1 MSRRRATYT
10 ALHEVILIGADL
22 THLEVIKRFQ
32 KLLVKPFRLTLY
44 HPNHSAL
51 LQGFIPSVF
60 SGDLTKESVTIDLGH
75 LCLSAGVELIEDPI
89 IALSLKDSRIET
101 KNSIRF
107 FDLASLSP
115 NATFDGLELL
125 GHLENTVI
133 KQWEKFHFRGE
144 SLLSA
149 ELAIIAKSRIKSNP
163 TCVLETSQ
171 SQWPI
176 EIASEIQKKLA
187 SAQIEIVVPNS
198 KLPAHSID
206 LEMEPPKWFKNSD
219 LELGSNGWPNFKEG
233 FSSKSANIIFHSP
246 ENSGFLYSW
255 KPTLEISRH
264 RGKVLFHNLE
274 NHFSGHHHIQ
284 AEGDRWAGPILNFA
298 QPIWKFGNRI
308 ARIPNLSHMK
318 LSAMLR
324 LASQFQMKP
333 EKFRIPTFM
342 ESGIIYDQPC
352 EGTGAKI
359 AFLERQLSEMTFHSN
374 IEHLDAGGITRLKD
388 GTFLIQSL
396 EYISQLHIDY
406 FRYGEVVARHSI
418 NQLEAKGVIPESTM
432 LVFTIP
438 FGTKGMMSKDVDA
451 MQKGMYKVLSQEKIS
466 VLGSYSRCA
475 NKPAA
480 GIMIQG
486 FHDPKSDGLMFS
498 LNPQP
503 GKKKIIL
510 TKKIG
515 TGLLFEAHKHYYLST
530 SILNEIIDDL
540 LVSQLDAL
548 RIFKK
553 HKVTQVGG
561 IDAFGAAKVIETML
575 GPEQFARIHL
585 MKIPTWSGLIPSIEQ
600 GVRTALHAQNR
611 SAYMDQVM
619 VLQQSPLL
627 RAELLFDP
635 QTAGAWI
642 AFVEP
647 DHADQI
653 LSDLQSSN
661 MTSASIIGD
670 VDTTTARHKVTLV
683 P

>member
-1 MSRRRATYT
+1 
-10 ALHEVILIGADL
+10 
-22 THLEVIKRFQ
+22 
-32 KLLVKPFRLTLY
+32 
-44 HPNHSAL
+44 
-51 LQGFIPSVF
+51 
-60 SGDLTKESVTIDLGH
+60 
-75 LCLSAGVELIEDPI
+75 
-89 IALSLKDSRIET
+89 
-101 KNSIRF
+101 
-107 FDLASLSP
+107 
-115 NATFDGLELL
+115 
-125 GHLENTVI
+125 
-133 KQWEKFHFRGE
+133 
-144 SLLSA
+144 
-149 ELAIIAKSRIKSNP
+149 
-163 TCVLETSQ
+163 
-171 SQWPI
+171 
-176 EIASEIQKKLA
+176 
-187 SAQIEIVVPNS
+187 
-198 KLPAHSID
+198 
-206 LEMEPPKWFKNSD
+206 
-219 LELGSNGWPNFKEG
+219 
-233 FSSKSANIIFHSP
+233 
-246 ENSGFLYSW
+246 
-255 KPTLEISRH
+255 
-264 RGKVLFHNLE
+264 
-274 NHFSGHHHIQ
+274 
-284 AEGDRWAGPILNFA
+284 
-298 QPIWKFGNRI
+298 
-308 ARIPNLSHMK
+308 
-318 LSAMLR
+318 
-324 LASQFQMKP
+324 MKP

-359 AFLERQLSEMTFHSN
+359 AFLERQLNEMTFHSN

-406 FRYGEVVARHSI
+406 FRYGQVVARHSI

-548 RIFKK
+548 HIFKK

-661 MTSASIIGD
+661 MISASIIGD

>member
-32 KLLVKPFRLTLY
+32 KQLVKPFRLTLF

-51 LQGFIPSVF
+51 LQGLVPSVF
-60 SGDLTKESVTIDLGH
+60 SGNLQKEKVVIDLGH
-75 LCLSAGVELIEDPI
+75 LCLSAGVELIGEPI
-89 IALSLKDSRIET
+89 IALNIKEQRIET
-101 KNSIRF
+101 SNTIRF

-115 NATFDGLELL
+115 QATFDGLELL
-125 GHLENTVI
+125 SHLEETVI
-133 KQWEKFHFRGE
+133 KQWEKFHFTGE

-149 ELAIIAKSRIKSNP
+149 ELAVIAKSRIKSSP
-163 TCVLETSQ
+163 SCVLETSQ
-171 SQWPI
+171 ADWPK
-176 EIASEIQKKLA
+176 EIASEIIEKLA
-187 SAQIEIVVPNS
+187 SAQIQIVAPNS
-198 KLPAHSID
+198 KKTAHTVALD
-206 LEMEPPKWFKNSD
+206 MEPPNWLKNSD
-219 LELGSNGWPNFKEG
+219 LELGSNGWPNMKEG
-233 FSSKSANIIFHSP
+233 FSTKSASIIFHSP
-246 ENSGFLYSW
+246 EDSGFLYSW
-255 KPTLEISRH
+255 KPILEISRH
-264 RGKVLFHNLE
+264 RGKVLFNNLE
-274 NHFSGHHHIQ
+274 NHFSGHRHISS
-284 AEGDRWAGPILNFA
+284 EKDRWAGPILNFA
-298 QPIWKFGNRI
+298 EPIWKFGNRI
-308 ARIPNLSHMK
+308 ARIPNLSNMQ

-324 LASQFQMKP
+324 LASSFQMKP

-359 AFLERQLSEMTFHSN
+359 AFLDRQLSQMTFHPN
-374 IEHLDAGGITRLKD
+374 IEHLDAGGITQLKD
-388 GTFLIQSL
+388 GTFLVQSL

-406 FRYGEVVARHSI
+406 FRYGEIVARHSI

-451 MQKGMYKVLSQEKIS
+451 MQRGMYKVLSQEKIS

-486 FHDPKSDGLMFS
+486 FHDPKTDGFMFS
-498 LNPQP
+498 TNPQP

-510 TKKIG
+510 TKKVG
-515 TGLLFEAHKHYYLST
+515 TGLLFEAHKHFYLPT
-530 SILNEIIDDL
+530 SHLNEIIEDL
-540 LVSQLDAL
+540 LTSQLEAL

-553 HKVTQVGG
+553 YNVTQVGG
-561 IDAFGAAKVIETML
+561 IDAFGAAKVLETML
-575 GPEQFARIHL
+575 GPEQYAKIHL
-585 MKIPTWSGLIPSIEQ
+585 MKISSWKGLIPSIEQ

-619 VLQQSPLL
+619 ILQQSALL

-642 AFVEP
+642 AFVDP
-647 DHADQI
+647 NQADDI
-653 LSDLQSSN
+653 LLALHRQNMSD
-661 MTSASIIGD
+661 ASIIGD
-670 VDTTTARHKVTLV
+670 VDTTPTRHKVTLV